1 LAAALFEE
9 ETEAAPVFVEPACPL
24 VSPRVRVSEPA
35 AETQGAPLWA
45 EPACQVASLRLNG
58 LEQRATETQF
68 QETEAAPLF
77 TASARKS
84 GTLEDDDSEGQP
96 GETRKS

>member
-1 LAAALFEE
+1 
-9 ETEAAPVFVEPACPL
+9 VFVEPARPL

-35 AETQGAPLWA
+35 AETQFQETQGAPLWP
-45 EPACQVASLRLNG
+45 EPACQVASPRTDG
-58 LEQRATETQF
+58 LEQRAVETQF